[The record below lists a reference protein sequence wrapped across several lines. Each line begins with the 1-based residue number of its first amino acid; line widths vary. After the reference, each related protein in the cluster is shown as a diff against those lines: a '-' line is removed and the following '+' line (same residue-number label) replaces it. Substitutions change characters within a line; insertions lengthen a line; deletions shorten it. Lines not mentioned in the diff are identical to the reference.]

1 MDVKQVE
8 DPSKEVEEL
17 NKRLE
22 ASERRAAE
30 LSQTIETHEEAL
42 AWRSRQLKE
51 LERKLKERESELNA
65 ASTKLLGVVAYMEGL
80 QDCFGWK
87 LILRVRHFRDS
98 LLPAGSLRRKFS
110 EKIVGLVKHRA

>member
-22 ASERRAAE
+22 ASERRVTE
-30 LSQTIETHEEAL
+30 LSQIIAAHEDAL
-42 AWRSRQLKE
+42 AWRARQLKE
-51 LERKLKERESELNA
+51 LELKLNA
-65 ASTKLLGVVAYMEGL
+65 ATTQLLGAISYMEGL
-80 QDCFGWK
+80 QASFGWK

-98 LLPAGSLRRKFS
+98 LLPAGSWRRGLL
-110 EKIVGLVKHRA
+110 EKIVGLARPRP